1 MSPPRRPIIKRKRT
15 YSEGSSTY
23 KGDCKLI
30 KDSLRRDKVEWPR
43 SGPLTVKLYPGRAVE
58 STNTLHV
65 NHLIG
70 LIKSEKKLRSV
81 SNVVMIADGGPDWSV
96 KSITNFMSLGF
107 LWLKAELDVLVIQCY
122 APGHSR
128 YNPIERTWSFLTAKI
143 AGVILPDDIN
153 DQTMTK
159 GGWKF
164 WIKLQSFALA
174 FGMVRFIMDLK

>member
-1 MSPPRRPIIKRKRT
+1 
-15 YSEGSSTY
+15 
-23 KGDCKLI
+23 
-30 KDSLRRDKVEWPR
+30 
-43 SGPLTVKLYPGRAVE
+43 
-58 STNTLHV
+58 
-65 NHLIG
+65 
-70 LIKSEKKLRSV
+70 
-81 SNVVMIADGGPDWSV
+81 MIADGGPDWSV

-128 YNPIERTWSFLTAKI
+128 YNPIERTWSFLTEKI

-159 GGWKF
+159 GGCKF